1 MEVNFNKVANQ
12 KWNKAPNESG
22 LSSTVVHPP
31 VSPLSHNY
39 SPVDEM
45 VESKENTH
53 VVFKEGNFLRV
64 QLADSGIG
72 VLLLSVKFVGDVA
85 FAYV

>member
-1 MEVNFNKVANQ
+1 MEVNFNKVANK
-12 KWNKAPNESG
+12 KWYKAPNESG

-31 VSPLSHNY
+31 VSPLSHNH

-53 VVFKEGNFLRV
+53 VVFKEGNFLGV
-64 QLADSGIG
+64 QLANSCIG

-85 FAYV
+85 FADV